1 MSITQRL
8 GAAVGI
14 AAALGVI
21 LILTSLPWFRRRSL
35 IERVSPFAGHM
46 EPGVRRSA
54 GDGDSMTALLQPL
67 VVALAGRTRALAS
80 GLFSTISGDE
90 HELMN
95 RLRAA
100 GRAATTD
107 RVAHHRQRQLMW
119 FLAGLTVGLLGV
131 SAIASSG
138 RHVPL
143 VAGALL
149 VGLSSLSAVLLH
161 DHHLSAAIRS
171 RRELMAAELPPTA
184 ELLALAVGAGESTSA
199 ALERVGR
206 VSSGALAAEFAAA
219 AEAARAGASVLQCLG
234 QIADSVDLPPL
245 RRMVDA
251 ISIAVDRGTPLG
263 EVLRAQAADLRAEM
277 SRASIESAGRKEIAM
292 LLPVV
297 FLVMPTVVVVALY
310 PGWQTLQM
318 VTR

>member
-1 MSITQRL
+1 MSMTQRL

-14 AAALGVI
+14 VAGLGVI
-21 LILTSLPWFRRRSL
+21 LMLSSLPWFRKHSL
-35 IERVSPFAGHM
+35 LQRVSPFAGHM
-46 EPGVRRSA
+46 GPGLRRSG
-54 GDGDSMTALLQPL
+54 GDGDSMQALLEPL
-67 VVALAGRTRALAS
+67 MVAFADKTRALAT

-90 HELMN
+90 PALIK

-100 GRAATTD
+100 GRAASSD
-107 RVAHHRQRQLMW
+107 RAARHRQHQLLW
-119 FLAGLTVGLLGV
+119 FIAGTSMGLVGV
-131 SAIASSG
+131 SVIASTG

-143 VAGALL
+143 LAGTLL
-149 VGLSSLSAVLLH
+149 VGLAALSGVLLH
-161 DHHLSAAIRS
+161 DHRLSAAIRS

-184 ELLALAVGAGESTSA
+184 ELLALAVGAGESTSS
-199 ALERVGR
+199 ALERVAR

>member
-1 MSITQRL
+1 VTSTERL
-8 GAAVGI
+8 GAVVGILWAVG
-14 AAALGVI
+14 L
-21 LILTSLPWFRRRSL
+21 LLMLSSLPWFRRRSL
-35 IERVSPFAGHM
+35 VQRVSPFAGHM
-46 EPGVRRSA
+46 EPGVRRA
-54 GDGDSMTALLQPL
+54 DTGGDTVGALLQPW
-67 VVALAGRTRALAS
+67 VRASTERFRALAS
-80 GLFSTISGDE
+80 RMFSSISGDE
-90 HELMN
+90 STLIN

-100 GRAATTD
+100 GRDASNEAA
-107 RVAHHRQRQLMW
+107 VHHRQRQ
-119 FLAGLTVGLLGV
+119 FLWCICGLTAGLLGV
-131 SAIASSG
+131 GVIASSG
-138 RHVPL
+138 RDVPMIAGTLL
-143 VAGALL
+143 VAL
-149 VGLSSLSAVLLH
+149 VGLSAVMLH
-161 DHHLSAAIRS
+161 DYQLATAVRT

-199 ALERVGR
+199 ALARVAR
-206 VSSGALAAEFAAA
+206 VSSGALATEFASA

-234 QIADSVDLPPL
+234 QMADSVDLPPL

-251 ISIAVDRGTPLG
+251 ITVAVDRGTPLA

-297 FLVMPTVVVVALY
+297 FMVMPTVVVVALY